1 MWLDLCP
8 SSAWLLFSI
17 GKTHLTDQFED
28 ELPSKS
34 QLKRDMQDLREIG
47 EKLVQ
52 FTDDQLAPISD
63 PELIKAIQEYRRIN
77 KGNARK
83 RQLQYIAKIMSKI
96 DSEEIRNLVDRY
108 DASSRSHAR
117 QFHQLETWRE
127 QLILGNFSA
136 MDDIAVE
143 FPNLDRQHLKQLTR
157 KAIQERSNQENDDN
171 PHAPVHFRRLFKYLK
186 TLSDSQT

>member
-1 MWLDLCP
+1 M
-8 SSAWLLFSI
+8 
-17 GKTHLTDQFED
+17 TDQFED

-96 DSEEIRNLVDRY
+96 DNEEIRNLVDRY
-108 DASSRSHAR
+108 DAGSRVHAR

-127 QLILGNFSA
+127 QLIQGNFSA

-143 FPNLDRQHLKQLTR
+143 FPDLDRQHLKQLTR
-157 KAIQERSNQENDDN
+157 KAIQERSKHENDES
-171 PHAPVHFRRLFKYLK
+171 PGAPVHFRRLFKYLK
-186 TLSDSQT
+186 TLSDSQI